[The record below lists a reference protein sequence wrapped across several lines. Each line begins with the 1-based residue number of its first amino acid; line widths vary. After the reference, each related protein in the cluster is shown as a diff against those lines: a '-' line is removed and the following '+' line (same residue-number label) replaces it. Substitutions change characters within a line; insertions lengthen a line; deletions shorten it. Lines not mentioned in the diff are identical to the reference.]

1 MHKEANCG
9 KRWTRA
15 AVIAGSVGFVCGC
28 AMVPP
33 RSFLDPTKVGMFPT
47 DYQENEI
54 RRVLT
59 PRETPEGIANAV
71 EPTPADLVASYD
83 EYRIARLDRLAISI
97 EDFMQGGVGFG
108 AELQVDV
115 NGYIRLPQLGTINVV
130 GYTEIEL
137 ERELTNRIIEAGIL
151 PKPIVQVLLTT
162 RANGIYTV
170 TGNVRT
176 PGAYPL
182 ARPDLRLLDVIGLAG
197 DIGPDARKLYVI
209 RQAGAG
215 AAATEPE
222 AEDSGLVI
230 PPPEDGDFGPNFFT
244 RMGAGGAAQN
254 PPPTTQD
261 SAALKEMQEA
271 LDPASESAATQESPG
286 EAPPDGA
293 RPFRPLV
300 IEPGSGRAVESA
312 PPETEPP
319 GMEDTDFDW
328 EDVPEYELT
337 QRVIEINIDALR
349 SGDPRQNIVIR
360 DRDTIHIPQ
369 DTGVFYLMG
378 EVNRPGVFGFG
389 GREITVK
396 QAIATAGNLS
406 QLAWPSR
413 CEIVRRE
420 KGTDKQITIPINL
433 DRIFAGLEAD
443 VLLRDGDI
451 LNVGTDILAPFL
463 FVVRNSFRFTY
474 GFGFVYDR
482 NFADQDAIGGRQNP
496 EVREDIRRAQRGL
509 PF

>member
-1 MHKEANCG
+1 
-9 KRWTRA
+9 
-15 AVIAGSVGFVCGC
+15 
-28 AMVPP
+28 
-33 RSFLDPTKVGMFPT
+33 
-47 DYQENEI
+47 
-54 RRVLT
+54 
-59 PRETPEGIANAV
+59 
-71 EPTPADLVASYD
+71 
-83 EYRIARLDRLAISI
+83 
-97 EDFMQGGVGFG
+97 
-108 AELQVDV
+108 
-115 NGYIRLPQLGTINVV
+115 
-130 GYTEIEL
+130 
-137 ERELTNRIIEAGIL
+137 
-151 PKPIVQVLLTT
+151 
-162 RANGIYTV
+162 
-170 TGNVRT
+170 
-176 PGAYPL
+176 
-182 ARPDLRLLDVIGLAG
+182 
-197 DIGPDARKLYVI
+197 
-209 RQAGAG
+209 
-215 AAATEPE
+215 
-222 AEDSGLVI
+222 
-230 PPPEDGDFGPNFFT
+230 
-244 RMGAGGAAQN
+244 
-254 PPPTTQD
+254 
-261 SAALKEMQEA
+261 
-271 LDPASESAATQESPG
+271 
-286 EAPPDGA
+286 
-293 RPFRPLV
+293 
-300 IEPGSGRAVESA
+300 
-312 PPETEPP
+312 
-319 GMEDTDFDW
+319 MEDTDFDW